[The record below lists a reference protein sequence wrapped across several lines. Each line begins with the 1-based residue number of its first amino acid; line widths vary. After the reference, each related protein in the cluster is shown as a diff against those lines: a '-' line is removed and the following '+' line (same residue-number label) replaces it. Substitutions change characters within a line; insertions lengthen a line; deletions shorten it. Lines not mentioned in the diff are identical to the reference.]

1 MISIYFNLFKNS
13 FHKKL
18 KKKLIEAESNL
29 KRMHIDLSK
38 LEKGVS
44 TTVIII
50 LKFLFKNQ

>member
-13 FHKKL
+13 FHKKF